1 MSRSNSDISACK
13 VTEQLNIERNEI
25 KPPHEPLRSPRSY
38 PNFKLKSPEHGSKT
52 MGIAKKNFLFCEQTK
67 RYFASCENI
76 STPSNSNCINKE
88 AVGTKVDK
96 KTSTGNTIATINIG
110 NNLPTKELNTKL
122 STHLSPAKPKML
134 QNLSE
139 NPLSLNYDSKL
150 FNSLIPSPRS
160 TTCHRCGLYGSLR
173 CSQCKQTYYCCVA
186 CQRRDWSAHS
196 IVCKPIKQNFLKPE
210 DNKLSC
216 ETKKMEVNKEDD
228 YQFGITTEVLGCT
241 KKIMFSDLQNL
252 QLRKTVE
259 IKGTVTEFKHP
270 GEFYI
275 QICSSEV
282 LECIR
287 KLSTSLKES
296 YMNVMPQEDYIPI
309 KGEICVAKYS
319 VDQTW
324 NRVIIQDID
333 IQQKKAQVLYI
344 DYGNG
349 EIIPM
354 SRIQQLNKDIEL
366 FPPCAIKC
374 FVASVIPAEGSWSND
389 CTNAIKPLIVEQYC
403 SFKILDILQEEMI
416 SFAVD
421 ILLPG
426 SGKHLDLVLLEMGY
440 GLRPKGQNSNMQ
452 SSDKNDFEDPGEKT
466 NKDKTLAECKSNL
479 IPKVLSLNVGDEFC
493 GVVAHIQSPE
503 DFFCQQL
510 QSGRQLAELQLSL
523 SEYCNKMSAQS
534 DFYPAIGDICCAQF
548 SEDNQWYRAS
558 VLAYASEESALVGYV
573 DYGNFEILKLNRL
586 CPMAP
591 RLLELPMQAI
601 KCILAG
607 VKPSSGIWA
616 PEAICLMKKLIRN
629 KMITV
634 KVVDKK
640 ENSSVVELIDKSVK
654 PSINVSKI
662 LIEAGFAIGEGKLLT
677 VDAFSDLREISASL
691 TSEETV
697 NKFEWTWVELA
708 INETVN
714 VMVCMLYN
722 PGEFYCHIL
731 KEDALNGLNEVN
743 RSLAEYC
750 QQKMPNDFKP
760 EIGEPCCAYFTG
772 DGNWYRALVKEILP
786 NATVK
791 VHFVDYGNIEEVTT
805 DKLRKMSFKFLK
817 LPFQG
822 IRCWLV
828 DIKPRNKHWSNEATA
843 RFQMCVA
850 GLKLQAKVVD
860 LTDNGAGVE
869 LIDFSTAYPKVIS
882 DILIDEHL
890 VLKDEPP
897 CKDSQSNKSVG
908 KIDLPF
914 DPDVLQATSSD
925 QWKTIEF
932 PVDEII
938 PACILE
944 ITSPSLFYALPI
956 ENRDQEKL
964 NLMTIKLTEH
974 CNSQKNRVLFKPRIG
989 DVCCARFTSDNY
1001 WYRAIILKVSESD
1014 IKVLYADYGN
1024 IETLPFSR
1032 VQPITTSYLELPFQI
1047 IRCSFEGIME
1057 LDEGW
1062 SPVVIEQLKK
1072 LMLNQNVMVSVKG
1085 IIENVHAVSVEKC
1098 SENGTINIAE
1108 KLVMEGLAKHITK
1121 NQNVLNKGETNC
1133 CCIELRKQVE
1143 KHEQILLFLL
1153 NNPAN
1158 QDKFTEM
1165 KKLLKMAV
1173 GKHLEEAI
1181 YFISK
1186 QILICDFNDLG
1197 IICKSWHSINV
1208 N

>member
-1 MSRSNSDISACK
+1 MVLSLNNSEISACK
-13 VTEQLNIERNEI
+13 VTEQLNMERNEI

-52 MGIAKKNFLFCEQTK
+52 VGIAKKNFLFCEQTK
-67 RYFASCENI
+67 RYFASCEN
-76 STPSNSNCINKE
+76 SSASSNSNCINKE
-88 AVGTKVDK
+88 AVGSKIDK
-96 KTSTGNTIATINIG
+96 KTSTGNSVATLNIG
-110 NNLPTKELNTKL
+110 NNLPAKELNTKL

-196 IVCKPIKQNFLKPE
+196 IVCKPIKQNFPKPE
-210 DNKLSC
+210 DTKLSC
-216 ETKKMEVNKEDD
+216 ETKKMEVNKED
-228 YQFGITTEVLGCT
+228 YQLGTTTEIVGCT

-252 QLRKTVE
+252 QLRKTMEV
-259 IKGTVTEFKHP
+259 KGTVTEFKHP
-270 GEFYI
+270 GEFYV

-296 YMNVMPQEDYIPI
+296 YMNMMPQEEYMPV

-324 NRVIIQDID
+324 NRVIVQDVD
-333 IQQKKAQVLYI
+333 VQQKKAQVLYI

-349 EIIPM
+349 EVIPI
-354 SRIQQLNKDIEL
+354 SRIQQLNKNIEL

-374 FVASVIPAEGSWSND
+374 FVASVIPAEGSWNND

-421 ILLPG
+421 VLLPG
-426 SGKHLDLVLLEMGY
+426 PGKHLDHVLLEMGY
-440 GLRPKGQNSNMQ
+440 GLRSKGQNSKMQ
-452 SSDKNDFEDPGEKT
+452 SSDKSDFEDPGEKT
-466 NKDKTLAECKSNL
+466 SKDKTLAECKSNL
-479 IPKVLSLNVGDEFC
+479 IPKVLSLDVGDEFC
-493 GVVAHIQSPE
+493 GVVAHIQTPE

-523 SEYCNKMSAQS
+523 SEYCNKMSTQS

-607 VKPSSGIWA
+607 VKPSSGIWS
-616 PEAICLMKKLIRN
+616 PEAICLMKKLTRN
-629 KMITV
+629 KMIMV

-640 ENSSVVELIDKSVK
+640 ENSSVVELINKSVK

-662 LIEAGFAIGEGKLLT
+662 LIEAGFAVGESKMLT
-677 VDAFSDLREISASL
+677 TDTSSDLREISAPL
-691 TSEETV
+691 TAEETV

-708 INETVN
+708 VNETVN

-731 KEDALNGLNEVN
+731 KEGALSGLSEVN

-805 DKLRKMSFKFLK
+805 DKLRKMSSRFLK

-828 DIKPRNKHWSNEATA
+828 DIKPRNKHWSKEATA

-850 GLKLQAKVVD
+850 GIKLKAKVVD

-869 LIDFSTAYPKVIS
+869 LTDFSTAYPKIIN

-897 CKDSQSNKSVG
+897 CKDTQNDKSVS

-914 DPDVLQATSSD
+914 DPDVLQATSSPE

-944 ITSPSLFYALPI
+944 IISPSLFYALPI
-956 ENRDQEKL
+956 ENQEKL
-964 NLMTIKLTEH
+964 NLMTVKLTEH

-1001 WYRAIILKVSESD
+1001 WYRAIILKVSESEV
-1014 IKVLYADYGN
+1014 KVLYADYGN

-1047 IRCSFEGIME
+1047 IRCSFEG
-1057 LDEGW
+1057 
-1062 SPVVIEQLKK
+1062 K
-1072 LMLNQNVMVSVKG
+1072 
-1085 IIENVHAVSVEKC
+1085 
-1098 SENGTINIAE
+1098 
-1108 KLVMEGLAKHITK
+1108 
-1121 NQNVLNKGETNC
+1121 VLITNC

-1153 NNPAN
+1153 NNPTN

-1165 KKLLKMAV
+1165 KKLLK
-1173 GKHLEEAI
+1173 
-1181 YFISK
+1181 S
-1186 QILICDFNDLG
+1186 
-1197 IICKSWHSINV
+1197 
-1208 N
+1208 

>member
-1 MSRSNSDISACK
+1 MSRNNSDTSACK

-52 MGIAKKNFLFCEQTK
+52 LGIAKKNFLFCEQTK
-67 RYFASCENI
+67 RYFASCE
-76 STPSNSNCINKE
+76 SSSAPSNPNCINKE
-88 AVGTKVDK
+88 AVGSKIDK
-96 KTSTGNTIATINIG
+96 KTTTGNSVAALNSG
-110 NNLPTKELNTKL
+110 NNLSTKELNTKL

-196 IVCKPIKQNFLKPE
+196 IVCKPIKQNFPKPE
-210 DNKLSC
+210 DTKLSC
-216 ETKKMEVNKEDD
+216 ETKKIEVNKEDD
-228 YQFGITTEVLGCT
+228 YQLGITTEIIGCT

-252 QLRKTVE
+252 QLRKTMEV
-259 IKGTVTEFKHP
+259 KGTVTEFKHP
-270 GEFYI
+270 GEFYV

-282 LECIR
+282 LACIR

-296 YMNVMPQEDYIPI
+296 YMNVMPQEEYIPI

-324 NRVIIQDID
+324 NRVIVQDVD
-333 IQQKKAQVLYI
+333 VQQKKAHVLYI

-349 EIIPM
+349 EVIPI
-354 SRIQQLNKDIEL
+354 SQIQQLNKNIEL

-374 FVASVIPAEGSWSND
+374 FVASVIPAEGSWND
-389 CTNAIKPLIVEQYC
+389 ECTDAIKPLIVEQYC

-421 ILLPG
+421 VLLPG
-426 SGKHLDLVLLEMGY
+426 SGKHLDHVLLEMGY
-440 GLRPKGQNSNMQ
+440 GLRSMGQNSKVQN
-452 SSDKNDFEDPGEKT
+452 SDKNDFEDSGEKISEDT
-466 NKDKTLAECKSNL
+466 TLAECKSNL

-493 GVVAHIQSPE
+493 GVVAHIQTPE

-548 SEDNQWYRAS
+548 SAP
-558 VLAYASEESALVGYV
+558 LTAEE
-573 DYGNFEILKLNRL
+573 R
-586 CPMAP
+586 
-591 RLLELPMQAI
+591 
-601 KCILAG
+601 
-607 VKPSSGIWA
+607 
-616 PEAICLMKKLIRN
+616 
-629 KMITV
+629 
-634 KVVDKK
+634 
-640 ENSSVVELIDKSVK
+640 
-654 PSINVSKI
+654 
-662 LIEAGFAIGEGKLLT
+662 
-677 VDAFSDLREISASL
+677 
-691 TSEETV
+691 V
-697 NKFEWTWVELA
+697 NKFEWTWVELTV
-708 INETVN
+708 NETVN

-731 KEDALNGLNEVN
+731 KEDALSELNEVN
-743 RSLAEYC
+743 MSLTEYC
-750 QQKMPNDFKP
+750 QQKMSIDFKP
-760 EIGEPCCAYFTG
+760 EIGEPCCAYFAG
-772 DGNWYRALVKEILP
+772 DGNWYRAIVKEILP
-786 NATVK
+786 NAAVK
-791 VHFVDYGNIEEVTT
+791 VHFVDYGNVEEVTT
-805 DKLRKMSFKFLK
+805 EKLRKMSSKFLK

-828 DIKPRNKHWSNEATA
+828 DIKPRNKYWSQEATA

-850 GLKLQAKVVD
+850 GIKLQAKVVD
-860 LTDNGAGVE
+860 LTDSGAGVE
-869 LIDFSTAYPKVIS
+869 LIDLSTDYPIVIS

-897 CKDSQSNKSVG
+897 RKNTQKDKSVSH
-908 KIDLPF
+908 IDLPF
-914 DPDVLQATSSD
+914 DPEVLQATSFPE

-932 PVDEII
+932 LVDEIV

-944 ITSPSLFYALPI
+944 IISPSLFYALPI
-956 ENRDQEKL
+956 ESRDQEKL
-964 NLMTIKLTEH
+964 NLMTVNLTEH
-974 CNSQKNRVLFKPRIG
+974 CNSQKNRVIFKPRIG

-1001 WYRAIILKVSESD
+1001 WYRAIILKVSESEV
-1014 IKVLYADYGN
+1014 KVLYADYGN
-1024 IETLPFSR
+1024 IETLPFCR
-1032 VQPITTSYLELPFQI
+1032 VQPITTSFLELPFQI
-1047 IRCSFEGIME
+1047 IKCSFEGIME
-1057 LDEGW
+1057 LDGGW
-1062 SPVVIEQLKK
+1062 SPLVIEQLKK

-1085 IIENVHAVSVEKC
+1085 VIKNVHAVSVEKH
-1098 SENGTINIAE
+1098 SENGIINIANE
-1108 KLVMEGLAKHITK
+1108 LVMEGLAKHITSK
-1121 NQNVLNKGETNC
+1121 TQSVFNKGQTNC

-1153 NNPAN
+1153 NNPTN

-1165 KKLLKMAV
+1165 KKLLKI
-1173 GKHLEEAI
+1173 K
-1181 YFISK
+1181 
-1186 QILICDFNDLG
+1186 
-1197 IICKSWHSINV
+1197 
-1208 N
+1208 

>member
-956 ENRDQEKL
+956 ENRADQEKL

-1165 KKLLKMAV
+1165 KKLLKI
-1173 GKHLEEAI
+1173 K
-1181 YFISK
+1181 
-1186 QILICDFNDLG
+1186 
-1197 IICKSWHSINV
+1197 
-1208 N
+1208 

>member
-1 MSRSNSDISACK
+1 MSRNNSDISACK

-52 MGIAKKNFLFCEQTK
+52 VGIAKKNFLFCEQTK
-67 RYFASCENI
+67 RYFASCEN
-76 STPSNSNCINKE
+76 SSPPSNSNCINKE
-88 AVGTKVDK
+88 AVGSKIDK
-96 KTSTGNTIATINIG
+96 KTSTGNSVATLNIG

-196 IVCKPIKQNFLKPE
+196 IVCKPIKQNFPKP
-210 DNKLSC
+210 DDTKLSC

-228 YQFGITTEVLGCT
+228 YQLGITTEIIGST

-252 QLRKTVE
+252 QLRKTME

-282 LECIR
+282 LEYIR

-296 YMNVMPQEDYIPI
+296 YMNMMPQEEYIPI

-324 NRVIIQDID
+324 NRVIVQDVD
-333 IQQKKAQVLYI
+333 VQQKKAQVLYI

-349 EIIPM
+349 EVIPI
-354 SRIQQLNKDIEL
+354 SRIQQLNKNIEL

-374 FVASVIPAEGSWSND
+374 FVANVIPAEGSWNND
-389 CTNAIKPLIVEQYC
+389 CTNAIKPLLVEQYC
-403 SFKILDILQEEMI
+403 SLKILDILQEEII

-421 ILLPG
+421 VLLPG
-426 SGKHLDLVLLEMGY
+426 SGKHLDHVLLEMGY
-440 GLRPKGQNSNMQ
+440 GLRPKGQNSKMQ
-452 SSDKNDFEDPGEKT
+452 SSDKSDFEDSGEKT
-466 NKDKTLAECKSNL
+466 SKDKTTTECKSNL

-493 GVVAHIQSPE
+493 GVVAHIQTPE

-523 SEYCNKMSAQS
+523 SEYCNKMSTQS

-607 VKPSSGIWA
+607 VKPSSGIWS

-640 ENSSVVELIDKSVK
+640 ENSSVVELIDKSIK
-654 PSINVSKI
+654 PSISVSKI
-662 LIEAGFAIGEGKLLT
+662 LIEAGFAVGEGKILT
-677 VDAFSDLREISASL
+677 TDTSNELREINAPL
-691 TSEETV
+691 TVEETV
-697 NKFEWTWVELA
+697 NTFEWTWVELA
-708 INETVN
+708 VNETVN

-731 KEDALNGLNEVN
+731 KEDALSGLNEVN

-750 QQKMPNDFKP
+750 QQKMPNEFKP
-760 EIGEPCCAYFTG
+760 EIGEPCCAYFT
-772 DGNWYRALVKEILP
+772 
-786 NATVK
+786 
-791 VHFVDYGNIEEVTT
+791 
-805 DKLRKMSFKFLK
+805 
-817 LPFQG
+817 
-822 IRCWLV
+822 
-828 DIKPRNKHWSNEATA
+828 
-843 RFQMCVA
+843 
-850 GLKLQAKVVD
+850 
-860 LTDNGAGVE
+860 
-869 LIDFSTAYPKVIS
+869 
-882 DILIDEHL
+882 
-890 VLKDEPP
+890 
-897 CKDSQSNKSVG
+897 
-908 KIDLPF
+908 
-914 DPDVLQATSSD
+914 ATSSD

-932 PVDEII
+932 PVDEIV

-944 ITSPSLFYALPI
+944 IISPSLFYALPI
-956 ENRDQEKL
+956 ESRADQEKL
-964 NLMTIKLTEH
+964 NLMTVKLTDH
-974 CNSQKNRVLFKPRIG
+974 CNSQKNRALFKPRIG

-1001 WYRAIILKVSESD
+1001 WYRAIILKVSESEV
-1014 IKVLYADYGN
+1014 KVLYADYGN

-1032 VQPITTSYLELPFQI
+1032 IQPITTIYLELPFQI

-1057 LDEGW
+1057 LEGGW
-1062 SPVVIEQLKK
+1062 SPLVLEQLKK
-1072 LMLNQNVMVSVKG
+1072 LMLNQNVMISVKG
-1085 IIENVHAVSVEKC
+1085 IIKNVHAVSVEKR
-1098 SENGTINIAE
+1098 SENGTINIAD
-1108 KLVMEGLAKHITK
+1108 KLVMEGLAKHIATK
-1121 NQNVLNKGETNC
+1121 NQSVLNKGQTNC
-1133 CCIELRKQVE
+1133 CCTELRKQVE

-1153 NNPAN
+1153 NNPTN

-1165 KKLLKMAV
+1165 KKLLKI
-1173 GKHLEEAI
+1173 K
-1181 YFISK
+1181 
-1186 QILICDFNDLG
+1186 
-1197 IICKSWHSINV
+1197 
-1208 N
+1208 

>member
-1 MSRSNSDISACK
+1 MSRNNSDISACK
-13 VTEQLNIERNEI
+13 VTEQLTIERNEI

-38 PNFKLKSPEHGSKT
+38 PNFKLKSPEHASKT
-52 MGIAKKNFLFCEQTK
+52 VGIAKKNFLFCEQTK
-67 RYFASCENI
+67 RYFASCENSSAP
-76 STPSNSNCINKE
+76 STTNCINKE
-88 AVGTKVDK
+88 AVGSKIDK
-96 KTSTGNTIATINIG
+96 KTSTGNSAALNIG

-196 IVCKPIKQNFLKPE
+196 IVCKPIKQNFPKPE
-210 DNKLSC
+210 DAKLSC
-216 ETKKMEVNKEDD
+216 ETKKMEVNKEED
-228 YQFGITTEVLGCT
+228 YQLGITTEIIGCT

-252 QLRKTVE
+252 QLRKTME

-270 GEFYI
+270 GEFYV
-275 QICSSEV
+275 QICTSEV
-282 LECIR
+282 LEYIR

-296 YMNVMPQEDYIPI
+296 YMNMVPQEEYIPI

-324 NRVIIQDID
+324 NRVIVQDVD
-333 IQQKKAQVLYI
+333 VQQKKVQVLYI

-349 EIIPM
+349 EVIPT
-354 SRIQQLNKDIEL
+354 SQIQQLNKNIEL

-374 FVASVIPAEGSWSND
+374 FVASVIPAEGSWNND

-421 ILLPG
+421 VLLPG
-426 SGKHLDLVLLEMGY
+426 SGKHLDYVLLEMGY
-440 GLRPKGQNSNMQ
+440 GLRSKGQNSKMQ
-452 SSDKNDFEDPGEKT
+452 SSDKSDFEDLGEKT
-466 NKDKTLAECKSNL
+466 SKDKTLAECKSNL

-493 GVVAHIQSPE
+493 GVVAHIQTPE

-523 SEYCNKMSAQS
+523 SEYCNKMSTQS

-548 SEDNQWYRAS
+548 S
-558 VLAYASEESALVGYV
+558 
-573 DYGNFEILKLNRL
+573 
-586 CPMAP
+586 AP
-591 RLLELPMQAI
+591 
-601 KCILAG
+601 
-607 VKPSSGIWA
+607 
-616 PEAICLMKKLIRN
+616 
-629 KMITV
+629 
-634 KVVDKK
+634 
-640 ENSSVVELIDKSVK
+640 
-654 PSINVSKI
+654 
-662 LIEAGFAIGEGKLLT
+662 LT
-677 VDAFSDLREISASL
+677 A
-691 TSEETV
+691 EETV

-714 VMVCMLYN
+714 VVVCMLYN

-731 KEDALNGLNEVN
+731 KEDALSGLNEVN

-750 QQKMPNDFKP
+750 QQKMTNDFKP
-760 EIGEPCCAYFTG
+760 EIGEPCCAYFTD

-786 NATVK
+786 NETVK
-791 VHFVDYGNIEEVTT
+791 VHFVDYGNIEEVTA
-805 DKLRKMSFKFLK
+805 DKLRRMSSKFLK

-828 DIKPRNKHWSNEATA
+828 DIKPRNKHWSKEATA

-850 GLKLQAKVVD
+850 GIKLQAKVVD

-869 LIDFSTAYPKVIS
+869 LTDLSTSYPKIIS
-882 DILIDEHL
+882 DILIGEHL

-897 CKDSQSNKSVG
+897 CKDTQNNKSVN

-914 DPDVLQATSSD
+914 DPDVLQATSSE

-932 PVDEII
+932 PVDEIV

-944 ITSPSLFYALPI
+944 IISPSLFYALPI
-956 ENRDQEKL
+956 ESRDQEKL
-964 NLMTIKLTEH
+964 NLMTVKLTEH
-974 CNSQKNRVLFKPRIG
+974 CNTQKNRVLFKPRIG

-1001 WYRAIILKVSESD
+1001 WYRAIILKVSESEV
-1014 IKVLYADYGN
+1014 KVLYADYGN

-1032 VQPITTSYLELPFQI
+1032 IQPITTSYLELPFQI

-1057 LDEGW
+1057 LDGDW
-1062 SPVVIEQLKK
+1062 SPLVIELLKK
-1072 LMLNQNVMVSVKG
+1072 LMLNQNVMVSIKG
-1085 IIENVHAVSVEKC
+1085 IIKNVHAVSVQKR
-1098 SENGTINIAE
+1098 SENGIINIAD
-1108 KLVMEGLAKHITK
+1108 KLVMEGLAKHITTK
-1121 NQNVLNKGETNC
+1121 NQSVLNKGQTDC

-1153 NNPAN
+1153 NNPTN

-1165 KKLLKMAV
+1165 KKLLKI
-1173 GKHLEEAI
+1173 K
-1181 YFISK
+1181 
-1186 QILICDFNDLG
+1186 
-1197 IICKSWHSINV
+1197 
-1208 N
+1208 

>member
-1 MSRSNSDISACK
+1 MSRNNSDISACK
-13 VTEQLNIERNEI
+13 VTEQLTIERNEI

-38 PNFKLKSPEHGSKT
+38 PNFKLKSPEHASKT
-52 MGIAKKNFLFCEQTK
+52 VGIAKKNFLFCEQTK
-67 RYFASCENI
+67 RYFASCENSSAP
-76 STPSNSNCINKE
+76 STTNCINKE
-88 AVGTKVDK
+88 AVGSKIDK
-96 KTSTGNTIATINIG
+96 KTSTGNSAALNIG

-196 IVCKPIKQNFLKPE
+196 IVCKPIKQNFPKPE
-210 DNKLSC
+210 DAKLSC
-216 ETKKMEVNKEDD
+216 ETKKMEVNKEED
-228 YQFGITTEVLGCT
+228 YQLGITTEIIGCT

-252 QLRKTVE
+252 QLRKTME

-270 GEFYI
+270 GEFYV
-275 QICSSEV
+275 QICTSEV
-282 LECIR
+282 LEYIR

-296 YMNVMPQEDYIPI
+296 YMNMVPQEEYIPI

-324 NRVIIQDID
+324 NRVIVQDVD
-333 IQQKKAQVLYI
+333 VQQKKVQVLYI

-349 EIIPM
+349 EVIPT
-354 SRIQQLNKDIEL
+354 SQIQQLNKNIEL

-374 FVASVIPAEGSWSND
+374 FVASVIPAEGSWNND

-421 ILLPG
+421 VLLPG
-426 SGKHLDLVLLEMGY
+426 SGKHLDYVLLEMGY
-440 GLRPKGQNSNMQ
+440 GLRSKGQNSKMQ
-452 SSDKNDFEDPGEKT
+452 SSDKSDFEDLGEKT
-466 NKDKTLAECKSNL
+466 SKDKTLAECKSNL

-493 GVVAHIQSPE
+493 GVVAHIQTPE

-523 SEYCNKMSAQS
+523 SEYCNKMSTQS

-573 DYGNFEILKLNRL
+573 DYGNFEILDLNRL

-607 VKPSSGIWA
+607 VKPSSGIWS

-662 LIEAGFAIGEGKLLT
+662 LIEAGFAVGEGMILT
-677 VDAFSDLREISASL
+677 TDLSNDLREINAPL
-691 TSEETV
+691 TAEETV

-714 VMVCMLYN
+714 VVVCMLYN

-731 KEDALNGLNEVN
+731 KEDALSGLNEVN

-750 QQKMPNDFKP
+750 QQKMTNDFKP
-760 EIGEPCCAYFTG
+760 EIGEPCCAYFTD

-786 NATVK
+786 NETVK
-791 VHFVDYGNIEEVTT
+791 VHFVDYGNIEEVTA
-805 DKLRKMSFKFLK
+805 DKLRRMSSKFLK

-828 DIKPRNKHWSNEATA
+828 DIKPRNKHWSKEATA

-850 GLKLQAKVVD
+850 GIKLQAKVVD

-869 LIDFSTAYPKVIS
+869 LTDLSTSYPKIIS
-882 DILIDEHL
+882 DILIGEHL

-897 CKDSQSNKSVG
+897 CKDTQNNKSVN

-914 DPDVLQATSSD
+914 DPDVLQATSSE

-932 PVDEII
+932 PVDEIV

-944 ITSPSLFYALPI
+944 IISPSLFYALPI
-956 ENRDQEKL
+956 ESRDQEKL
-964 NLMTIKLTEH
+964 NLMTVKLTEH
-974 CNSQKNRVLFKPRIG
+974 CNTQKNRVLFKPRIG

-1001 WYRAIILKVSESD
+1001 WYRAIILKVSESEV
-1014 IKVLYADYGN
+1014 KVLYADYGN

-1032 VQPITTSYLELPFQI
+1032 IQPITTSYLELPFQI
-1047 IRCSFEGIME
+1047 IRCSFEGQT
-1057 LDEGW
+1057 D
-1062 SPVVIEQLKK
+1062 
-1072 LMLNQNVMVSVKG
+1072 
-1085 IIENVHAVSVEKC
+1085 
-1098 SENGTINIAE
+1098 
-1108 KLVMEGLAKHITK
+1108 
-1121 NQNVLNKGETNC
+1121 C

-1153 NNPAN
+1153 NNPTN

-1165 KKLLKMAV
+1165 KKLLKI
-1173 GKHLEEAI
+1173 K
-1181 YFISK
+1181 
-1186 QILICDFNDLG
+1186 
-1197 IICKSWHSINV
+1197 
-1208 N
+1208 

>member
-956 ENRDQEKL
+956 ENRADQEKL

-989 DVCCARFTSDNY
+989 DVCCARFTS
-1001 WYRAIILKVSESD
+1001 
-1014 IKVLYADYGN
+1014 
-1024 IETLPFSR
+1024 
-1032 VQPITTSYLELPFQI
+1032 
-1047 IRCSFEGIME
+1047 
-1057 LDEGW
+1057 
-1062 SPVVIEQLKK
+1062 
-1072 LMLNQNVMVSVKG
+1072 LM
-1085 IIENVHAVSVEKC
+1085 
-1098 SENGTINIAE
+1098 
-1108 KLVMEGLAKHITK
+1108 
-1121 NQNVLNKGETNC
+1121 
-1133 CCIELRKQVE
+1133 
-1143 KHEQILLFLL
+1143 F
-1153 NNPAN
+1153 
-1158 QDKFTEM
+1158 
-1165 KKLLKMAV
+1165 
-1173 GKHLEEAI
+1173 
-1181 YFISK
+1181 
-1186 QILICDFNDLG
+1186 
-1197 IICKSWHSINV
+1197 
-1208 N
+1208 

>member
-956 ENRDQEKL
+956 ENRADQEKL

-1165 KKLLKMAV
+1165 KKLLK
-1173 GKHLEEAI
+1173 
-1181 YFISK
+1181 S
-1186 QILICDFNDLG
+1186 
-1197 IICKSWHSINV
+1197 
-1208 N
+1208 

>member
-1 MSRSNSDISACK
+1 MEPGICDFQLQFDKMSRNNSDISACK

-52 MGIAKKNFLFCEQTK
+52 VGIAKKNFLFCEQTK
-67 RYFASCENI
+67 RYFASCEN
-76 STPSNSNCINKE
+76 SSPPSNSNCINKE
-88 AVGTKVDK
+88 AVGSKIDK
-96 KTSTGNTIATINIG
+96 KTSTGNSVATLNIG

-196 IVCKPIKQNFLKPE
+196 IVCKPIKQNFPKP
-210 DNKLSC
+210 DDTKLSC

-228 YQFGITTEVLGCT
+228 YQLGITTEIIGST

-252 QLRKTVE
+252 QLRKTME

-282 LECIR
+282 LEYIR

-296 YMNVMPQEDYIPI
+296 YMNMMPQEEYIPI

-324 NRVIIQDID
+324 NRVIVQDVD
-333 IQQKKAQVLYI
+333 VQQKKAQVLYI

-349 EIIPM
+349 EVIPI
-354 SRIQQLNKDIEL
+354 SRIQQLNKNIEL

-374 FVASVIPAEGSWSND
+374 FVANVIPAEGSWNND
-389 CTNAIKPLIVEQYC
+389 CTNAIKPLLVEQYC
-403 SFKILDILQEEMI
+403 SLKILDILQEEII

-421 ILLPG
+421 VLLPG
-426 SGKHLDLVLLEMGY
+426 SGKHLDHVLLEMGY
-440 GLRPKGQNSNMQ
+440 GLRPKGQNSKMQ
-452 SSDKNDFEDPGEKT
+452 SSDKSDFEDSGEKT
-466 NKDKTLAECKSNL
+466 SKDKTTTECKSNL

-493 GVVAHIQSPE
+493 GVVAHIQTPE

-523 SEYCNKMSAQS
+523 SEYCNKMSTQS

-607 VKPSSGIWA
+607 VKPSSGIWS

-640 ENSSVVELIDKSVK
+640 ENSSVVELIDKSIK
-654 PSINVSKI
+654 PSISVSKI
-662 LIEAGFAIGEGKLLT
+662 LIEAGFAVGEGKILT
-677 VDAFSDLREISASL
+677 TDTSNELREINAPL
-691 TSEETV
+691 TVEETV
-697 NKFEWTWVELA
+697 NTFEWTWVELA
-708 INETVN
+708 VNETVN

-731 KEDALNGLNEVN
+731 KEDALSGLNEVN

-750 QQKMPNDFKP
+750 QQKMPNEFKP

-791 VHFVDYGNIEEVTT
+791 VHFVDYGNIEEVTV
-805 DKLRKMSFKFLK
+805 DKLRKMSSKFLK

-828 DIKPRNKHWSNEATA
+828 DIKPRNKHWSKEATA

-850 GLKLQAKVVD
+850 GIKLKAKIVD

-869 LIDFSTAYPKVIS
+869 LTDPSTAYPKIIS

-897 CKDSQSNKSVG
+897 CKDTQNSKPV
-908 KIDLPF
+908 DLPF

-932 PVDEII
+932 PVDEIV

-944 ITSPSLFYALPI
+944 IISPSLFYALPI
-956 ENRDQEKL
+956 ESRADQEKL
-964 NLMTIKLTEH
+964 NLMTVKLTDH
-974 CNSQKNRVLFKPRIG
+974 CNSQKNRALFKPRIG

-1001 WYRAIILKVSESD
+1001 WYRAIILKVSESEV
-1014 IKVLYADYGN
+1014 KVLYADYGN

-1032 VQPITTSYLELPFQI
+1032 IQPITTIYLELPFQI

-1057 LDEGW
+1057 LEGGW
-1062 SPVVIEQLKK
+1062 SPLVLEQLKK
-1072 LMLNQNVMVSVKG
+1072 LMLNQNVMISVKG
-1085 IIENVHAVSVEKC
+1085 IIKNVHAVSVEKR
-1098 SENGTINIAE
+1098 SENGTINIAD
-1108 KLVMEGLAKHITK
+1108 KLVMEGLAKHIATK
-1121 NQNVLNKGETNC
+1121 NQSVLNKGQTNC
-1133 CCIELRKQVE
+1133 CCTELRKQVE

-1153 NNPAN
+1153 NNPTN

-1165 KKLLKMAV
+1165 KKLLK
-1173 GKHLEEAI
+1173 
-1181 YFISK
+1181 S
-1186 QILICDFNDLG
+1186 
-1197 IICKSWHSINV
+1197 
-1208 N
+1208 